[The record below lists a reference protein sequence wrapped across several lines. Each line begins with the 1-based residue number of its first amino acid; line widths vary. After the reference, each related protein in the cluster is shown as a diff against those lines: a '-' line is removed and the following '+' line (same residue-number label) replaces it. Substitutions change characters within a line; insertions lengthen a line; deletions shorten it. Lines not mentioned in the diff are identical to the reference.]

1 MARKASLL
9 SSVFFLKERTYLTP
23 NYIRITLENE
33 LVSKYQNTTV
43 GVNNKIFI
51 APQGCSKVHLPEF
64 DAATQKWKEQDAAI
78 KPYVRTY
85 THRGINLD
93 KNEIYIDFVAH
104 GTAGPASN
112 WAINAPI
119 GTELGVVMGTEPSEL
134 YPLAATYFL
143 IGDATAIPV
152 LSAILESLPAGV
164 AAQVL
169 LEVPSEAD
177 KQTWISNAKVTL
189 TWIINPTPGV
199 NSLLASRAKEL
210 LMQYSG
216 TSRFAYVAAE
226 FSSVKELRTF
236 IRKDLKW
243 AQEEL
248 HAYSYWKYGKAEN
261 MSEQDR
267 RAERSRDIAEN

>member
-1 MARKASLL
+1 MARKANLL
-9 SSVFFLKERTYLTP
+9 SSIFFLKERTYLTP

-33 LVSKYQNTTV
+33 LIPNYRNTTI

-51 APQGCSKVHLPEF
+51 APEGCSKVHLPEF
-64 DAATQKWKEQDAAI
+64 DLDTQNWKEQDPSI

-104 GTAGPASN
+104 GAEGPASN

-119 GTELGVVMGTEPSEL
+119 GAELGVVMGTENSEL
-134 YPLAATYFL
+134 YPEAETYFL

-152 LSAILESLPAGV
+152 LSAILESLPKGV
-164 AAQVL
+164 TANVL
-169 LEVPSEAD
+169 LEVVSEED
-177 KQTWISNAKVTL
+177 KQVWGSKADVTIRWIV
-189 TWIINPTPGV
+189 NPTPGI
-199 NSLLASRAKEL
+199 NSELASVAKTL
-210 LMQYSG
+210 LKKHHGNSK
-216 TSRFAYVAAE
+216 FAYVAAE

-236 IRKDLKW
+236 IRKDLHWK
-243 AQEEL
+243 QDEL

-261 MSEQDR
+261 MSEKDR
-267 RAERSRDIAEN
+267 REERSRNIE